1 MVKLGLNFC
10 LLSITISF
18 FVFCRTSVVL
28 NVQHFYLSFMYRSFF
43 QRGTEELHLTAIYT
57 LRQKPKRVN
66 VFNFVLHI
74 ENTSWKVLTYGIY
87 ARVVDVSEIERVSAA
102 NE

>member
-1 MVKLGLNFC
+1 MEGQSSLRLDTDVRN
-10 LLSITISF
+10 LSL
-18 FVFCRTSVVL
+18 VL
-28 NVQHFYLSFMYRSFF
+28 N
-43 QRGTEELHLTAIYT
+43 
-57 LRQKPKRVN
+57 
-66 VFNFVLHI
+66 I